1 MRLTGLILDLD
12 GTSAESHPMAI
23 ELIGGAIARYAERDL
38 TPEEV
43 MGLFGPNEKGIFRAA
58 VGEERWEQAWETY
71 LDDYTNRHD
80 LCPAPFPG
88 MTELLVRLHDCG
100 CRLGLVT
107 GKTAATAGISLGY
120 FGISD
125 LFSGVEGGS
134 MEGLVKAEAIGSLLT
149 EWGLDASA
157 VAYVGD
163 TPGDVR
169 ESRRA
174 GVPAVAAA
182 WSTFTDRAVLE
193 AEEPDAIFDS
203 VGEFAAWV
211 VDRCCGGSH

>member
-1 MRLTGLILDLD
+1 VSLSGVILDLD
-12 GTSAESHPMAI
+12 GTIAESHPMAI
-23 ELIGGAIARYAERDL
+23 QLIGGAIARYAERDL

-43 MGLFGPNEKGIFRAA
+43 VGLFGPNEKGIFRIA
-58 VGEERWEQAWETY
+58 VGEERWKQAWETY

-80 LCPAPFPG
+80 LCPVPFSG
-88 MTELLVRLHDCG
+88 MRELLERLHDCG

-107 GKTAATAGISLGY
+107 GKTATTAGISLDY

-125 LFSGVEGGS
+125 LFSGVRGGS
-134 MEGLVKAEAIGSLLT
+134 MEGVVKAEAIDSLLT

-182 WSTFTDRAVLE
+182 WSDFADREGLE
-193 AEEPDAIFDS
+193 AEGPDAIFDS
-203 VGEFAAWV
+203 VEEFAAWAE
-211 VDRCCGGSH
+211 DQCCG